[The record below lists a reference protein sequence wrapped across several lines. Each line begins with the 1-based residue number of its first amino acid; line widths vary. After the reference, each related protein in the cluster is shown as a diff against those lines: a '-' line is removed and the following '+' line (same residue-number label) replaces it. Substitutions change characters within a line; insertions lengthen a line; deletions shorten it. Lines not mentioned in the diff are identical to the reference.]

1 MKSLSESSL
10 CVCMRW
16 TNLYAR
22 GCTIE
27 QMDLTA
33 RAYYFTPSG
42 RIISENLVNLATVI
56 LATCLAIL
64 AACLCIQEISF
75 MRKAGT
81 CLSEP
86 QGVHYGIS

>member
-1 MKSLSESSL
+1 
-10 CVCMRW
+10 MRP

-27 QMDLTA
+27 QMDLTV
-33 RAYYFTPSG
+33 RAYYFTPNG

-64 AACLCIQEISF
+64 AVCLCTQEMSF
-75 MRKAGT
+75 MKKAGT
-81 CLSEP
+81 HLSEP
-86 QGVHYGIS
+86 HGVHYEVS